1 MGRSKATRSG
11 AIRSSAASAAAFTVL
26 ACLAAGGCSE
36 HGAIADGRPSGDPAR
51 LARAVRGAADGLVQ
65 SGSSAAR
72 TAMEMNSGGTRVTVR
87 GTGGFDYGA
96 RRGRLDIV
104 LPQSGPGG
112 GRERPAPIREL
123 YAAGALY
130 MKNRGAGV
138 PAGKWLRLDTTD
150 LADGNLVTNGATDP
164 LTAAELLRGAGKV
177 TCAGEDR
184 LRGAEVRRCRGTTDI
199 ARAAKAA
206 SPYARGSLKAAA
218 KGFAKDTVPFDAYLD
233 DEGRLRKVRYEFA
246 FAQQKE
252 VEVVSTTEIYG
263 FGERVKVALPPERD
277 IYSGKVQP

>member
-1 MGRSKATRSG
+1 MTR
-11 AIRSSAASAAAFTVL
+11 AVRSSAASAAAFAVFS
-26 ACLAAGGCSE
+26 CLAAAGCSE
-36 HGAIADGRPSGDPAR
+36 HGAIADGRSSGDPAR
-51 LARAVRGAADGLVQ
+51 MARAVRDAADGLVK

-72 TAMEMNSGGTRVTVR
+72 TAMQMNSGGTRVTVR

-112 GRERPAPIREL
+112 GGRERPAPIREL

-138 PAGKWLRLDTTD
+138 PSDKWLRLDTTE

-177 TCAGEDR
+177 TCDGQDR
-184 LRGAEVRRCRGTTDI
+184 LRGDTVRHCSGTTDI
-199 ARAAKAA
+199 GRAAKAA
-206 SPYARGSLKAAA
+206 SAYARGSLEAAA
-218 KGFAKDTVPFDAYLD
+218 KGFAKDSVPFDAYLD
-233 DEGRLRKVRYEFA
+233 DDGRLRKVRYEFA
-246 FAQQKE
+246 FAQQQE

-263 FGERVKVALPPERD
+263 FGEPVKVALPADGD
-277 IYSGKVQP
+277 IYAGKVEP